1 MEKQICKAGYKDPEL
16 DPEVA
21 ARRNELFQKYVA
33 PYYNMI
39 YKLCMNY
46 TYNPANVPENYNGVL
61 INFYRRI
68 ETYDPNKSIRTWL
81 HIVTKRQIA
90 ELERKRKVHDNRSD
104 DYDIA
109 ELCKHSDNQSSNAM
123 GIENYREMYSDEILA
138 VLDTMKPT
146 HRDALLLQEAGYSIK
161 EIAEIEH
168 SKGSLKSRNTETIK
182 SRLFLA
188 RQYLKKHLT
197 RDGKRKID

>member
-1 MEKQICKAGYKDPEL
+1 
-16 DPEVA
+16 
-21 ARRNELFQKYVA
+21 
-33 PYYNMI
+33 
-39 YKLCMNY
+39 MNY

-81 HIVTKRQIA
+81 HIVTKRQVA
-90 ELERKRKVHDNRSD
+90 ELERKRKVHDNKND

-109 ELCKHSDNQSSNAM
+109 ELCQCSDKQSSNIM
-123 GIENYREMYSDEILA
+123 GVDNYREMYSDDILA
-138 VLDTMKPT
+138 VLDSMRPT

-161 EIAEIEH
+161 EIVEIEH
-168 SKGSLKSRNTETIK
+168 NKGTLKSRNTETIK

-188 RQYLKKHLT
+188 RQYMKKHLT
-197 RDGKRKID
+197 RDGKRKTD